1 MEKLLL
7 LHGALG
13 CHTNFNELKT
23 ALSEH
28 YDVYCLDFYGH
39 GSEAFSTEPF
49 KIEGF
54 SEQVFNWL
62 EENNLDAVSIF
73 GYSMGGYVALHLAA
87 KHPEKVKR
95 IFTLATKFDWN
106 EASAEKETKLLDP
119 DKIEAKVPMFANE
132 LSERH
137 GEHLWKNVLRKT
149 AEMMLALG
157 QQKALSEE
165 DLSQIE
171 IPVLVS
177 VGDRD
182 PMVSL
187 EETASVRKQLKNAAL
202 LVLPNTVHPLEK
214 IPVARLVFE
223 CRQFFG

>member
-13 CHTNFNELKT
+13 CQTNFDALKA

-28 YDVYCLDFYGH
+28 YEIFTLDFYGH

-54 SEQVFNWL
+54 SKQVFNWL
-62 EENNLDAVSIF
+62 EENKLDAVSIF

-119 DKIEAKVPMFANE
+119 DKIEAKVPMFAAE
-132 LSERH
+132 LAERH
-137 GEHLWKNVLRKT
+137 GAHLWKNVLRKT
-149 AEMMLALG
+149 ADMMRGLG
-157 QQKALSEE
+157 QQKALSEA

-187 EETASVRKQLKNAAL
+187 EETVEVRKQLKNAAL